1 MQQMHQGQLLGPANN
16 GQGPPLPSA
25 NASSLDDLV
34 SGVAKDV
41 DKANAALK
49 VEALH
54 VEKKV
59 KKEKEK
65 NVKLVYSDN
74 DVSPEEKMAR
84 LPRYAFVPEGEK
96 DPMAGDA
103 TATAS

>member
-1 MQQMHQGQLLGPANN
+1 M
-16 GQGPPLPSA
+16 
-25 NASSLDDLV
+25 
-34 SGVAKDV
+34 
-41 DKANAALK
+41 K

-84 LPRYAFVPEGEK
+84 LPRYAFVTEGEK

>member
-1 MQQMHQGQLLGPANN
+1 MHQGQLLGPANSA
-16 GQGPPLPSA
+16 QGPAPIPSA

-34 SGVAKDV
+34 SGAARDV
-41 DKANAALK
+41 DKATAASNA
-49 VEALH
+49 EALH
-54 VEKKV
+54 GEKKV

-84 LPRYAFVPEGEK
+84 LPRYAFIPEGGK
-96 DPMAGDA
+96 DPTAGDA